1 MKTEKIIKEVILC
14 LTIIVIPILLVLLR
28 LVLLRPE
35 EAIDA
40 DELENSTTQE
50 VSIPV
55 LSSQVV
61 DNSVETVDKSIQE
74 EQEEET
80 IDEPLYTEE
89 ELEIL
94 ALIIYQ
100 EAGGDTCSDDTRFK
114 VGNVFLNRV
123 SSSLFPDTFY
133 EVATQ
138 ERQYGSLFW
147 TGIEWP
153 DRHTEPGEQHAVER
167 AYRIAEQ
174 LLLGVRVLPDNV
186 IWQAEFPQ
194 GDGTY
199 CYQYGTYFCYSEV
212 D

>member
-1 MKTEKIIKEVILC
+1 MMKTEKIIKRAILC
-14 LTIIVIPILLVLLR
+14 LTIIVILILLVLP
-28 LVLLRPE
+28 RPE
-35 EAIDA
+35 QVIDKQ
-40 DELENSTTQE
+40 EPECSTTEE
-50 VSIPV
+50 VPTPL

-61 DNSVETVDKSIQE
+61 ENSVETVDKSTQ
-74 EQEEET
+74 EET
-80 IDEPLYTEE
+80 IDEPPYTEE

-100 EAGGDTCSDDTRFK
+100 EAGGDACSDDTRLK

-147 TGIEWP
+147 TGIKWP

-167 AYRIAEQ
+167 AYKISER
-174 LLLGVRVLPDNV
+174 LLLGERALPDNV
-186 IWQAEFPQ
+186 IWQAKFPQ

-199 CYQYGTYFCYSEV
+199 CYQDGLYFCYSEV
-212 D
+212 N

>member
-1 MKTEKIIKEVILC
+1 MMKTEKIIKGVILC
-14 LTIIVIPILLVLLR
+14 LTIIVILILLV
-28 LVLLRPE
+28 VPRPE
-35 EAIDA
+35 QAIDKQ
-40 DELENSTTQE
+40 EPECSTTEE
-50 VSIPV
+50 VPTPV

-61 DNSVETVDKSIQE
+61 ENSVETVDKSTQE
-74 EQEEET
+74 ET
-80 IDEPLYTEE
+80 TDEPPYTEE

-100 EAGGDTCSDDTRFK
+100 EAGGDACSDDTRLK

-147 TGIEWP
+147 TGIKWP

-167 AYRIAEQ
+167 AYKIAER
-174 LLLGVRVLPDNV
+174 LLLGERVLPDNV

-194 GDGTY
+194 GDGIY
-199 CYQYGTYFCYSEV
+199 CYQDGTYFCYSEV
-212 D
+212 N

>member
-1 MKTEKIIKEVILC
+1 MC
-14 LTIIVIPILLVLLR
+14 LTIIVILIL

-40 DELENSTTQE
+40 DELEHSTTQE

-61 DNSVETVDKSIQE
+61 DNSVETGDKST
-74 EQEEET
+74 QEEET

-100 EAGGDTCSDDTRFK
+100 EAGGDACSDDTRLK

-153 DRHTEPGEQHAVER
+153 DRHTEPGEQYAVER

>member
-1 MKTEKIIKEVILC
+1 MC
-14 LTIIVIPILLVLLR
+14 LTIIVILIL

-40 DELENSTTQE
+40 DELEHSTTQE

-61 DNSVETVDKSIQE
+61 DNSVETGDKSI
-74 EQEEET
+74 QEEET

-100 EAGGDTCSDDTRFK
+100 EAGGDDCSDDTRLK

-147 TGIEWP
+147 TGVEWP

-212 D
+212 DE

>member
-1 MKTEKIIKEVILC
+1 MMKTEKIIKGVILC
-14 LTIIVIPILLVLLR
+14 LTIIVILILLVLP
-28 LVLLRPE
+28 RPE
-35 EAIDA
+35 QTIDKQ
-40 DELENSTTQE
+40 EPECSTTEE
-50 VSIPV
+50 VPTPV

-61 DNSVETVDKSIQE
+61 ENSVETVNKSTQE
-74 EQEEET
+74 ET
-80 IDEPLYTEE
+80 TDEPPYTEE

-100 EAGGDTCSDDTRFK
+100 EAGGDACSDDTRLK

-147 TGIEWP
+147 TGIKWP
-153 DRHTEPGEQHAVER
+153 DRHTEPEEQHAVER
-167 AYRIAEQ
+167 AYKIAER
-174 LLLGVRVLPDNV
+174 LLLGERALPDNV
-186 IWQAEFPQ
+186 IWQAQFPQ

-199 CYQYGTYFCYSEV
+199 CYQDGNYFCYSEV
-212 D
+212 N